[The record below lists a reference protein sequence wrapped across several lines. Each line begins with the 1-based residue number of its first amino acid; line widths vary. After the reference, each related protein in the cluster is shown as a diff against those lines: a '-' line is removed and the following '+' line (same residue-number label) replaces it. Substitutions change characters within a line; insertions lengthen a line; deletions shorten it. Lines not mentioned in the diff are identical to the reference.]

1 MHTWGENY
9 NFEGKT
15 FEPSNNYKIYGTSVN
30 YLLDNKILDIP
41 DYIKVD
47 VDGIEHLILEGSSK
61 YLQDSRIKSFSLE
74 LNENF
79 KKQIDTVLK
88 IMKENNFSLKHKKR
102 AEYLED
108 YKDVRMKKFIT
119 TFLREVDYLY
129 TVGGRDKNRTYDLY
143 DVNVAFY
150 H

>member
-1 MHTWGENY
+1 
-9 NFEGKT
+9 
-15 FEPSNNYKIYGTSVN
+15 
-30 YLLDNKILDIP
+30 
-41 DYIKVD
+41 
-47 VDGIEHLILEGSSK
+47 
-61 YLQDSRIKSFSLE
+61 
-74 LNENF
+74 
-79 KKQIDTVLK
+79 
-88 IMKENNFSLKHKKR
+88 MKENNFSLKHKKR